1 MTGSFDASENLQQLE
16 KLNLPSVNS
25 HWIVSSPAAMI
36 NYYFAQ
42 FHHMEMCYTKLDTQ
56 PALPAP
62 SAPPAVNPGVPLQ
75 SAVMALQQILAPQQL
90 LGPQPNLN
98 FKNLAAPK
106 TITFSNS

>member
-42 FHHMEMCYTKLDTQ
+42 FHHMEMCYTKSDTQ

-62 SAPPAVNPGVPLQ
+62 SAPPVACQSRGSFVTCSCGSLTTPG
-75 SAVMALQQILAPQQL
+75 S
-90 LGPQPNLN
+90 
-98 FKNLAAPK
+98 
-106 TITFSNS
+106 TIKSKK